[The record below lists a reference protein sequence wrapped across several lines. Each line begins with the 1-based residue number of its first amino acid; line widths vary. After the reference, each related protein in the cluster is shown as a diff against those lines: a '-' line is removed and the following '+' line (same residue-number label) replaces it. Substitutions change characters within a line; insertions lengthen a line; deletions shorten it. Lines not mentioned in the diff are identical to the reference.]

1 MFIIAVYAMYQRV
14 VRLDGSS
21 SVTITKF
28 VYTEVLCWRD
38 IIHVVCRNKVNGT
51 RDNFRY

>member
-1 MFIIAVYAMYQRV
+1 MLDYGIQHARV
-14 VRLDGSS
+14 IRFDGSG

-38 IIHVVCRNKVNGT
+38 IIHTWFVVIK
-51 RDNFRY
+51 